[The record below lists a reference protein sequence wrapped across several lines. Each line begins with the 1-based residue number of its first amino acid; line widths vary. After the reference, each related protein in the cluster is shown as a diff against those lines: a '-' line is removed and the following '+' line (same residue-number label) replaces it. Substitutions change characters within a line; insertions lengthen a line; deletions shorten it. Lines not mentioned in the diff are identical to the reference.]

1 MITMTNKVVPVATLN
16 NLSDTIETLDLLREG
31 DLKVIEITFRTSY
44 AAEAIKYGVENYPDI
59 LVGAGTVINAAQCES
74 AIDAGAK
81 FIVGPGFSSEV
92 AKVCRERDTLYIPG
106 VITPTEVMMAVNE
119 GLTFLKFFPFST
131 FGGLDTVN
139 ALAGPFPQVKFM
151 ITNGITGENVAE
163 LLNNPHVVAAGG
175 SWMLKGTKEEK
186 LEKIKKAASVK

>member
-1 MITMTNKVVPVATLN
+1 MTEKVVPVATLN
-16 NLSDTIETLDLLREG
+16 NLEETVETLTLLREG
-31 DLKVIEITFRTSY
+31 NLKVIEITFRTAY
-44 AAEAIKYGVENYPDI
+44 AAEAICYGVKNFPDI
-59 LVGAGTVINAAQCES
+59 LVGAGTVINASQCEA

-81 FIVGPGFSSEV
+81 FIVGPGFSADV
-92 AKVCRERDTLYIPG
+92 ARVCRERDVLYIPG

-151 ITNGITGENVAE
+151 ITNGINGDNVAT
-163 LLNNPHVVAAGG
+163 LLENPHVVAAGG
-175 SWMLKGTKEEK
+175 SWMLKGTREEK

>member
-1 MITMTNKVVPVATLN
+1 MTERIVPVATLN
-16 NLSDTIETLDLLREG
+16 NLEETEETLTLLREG
-31 DLKVIEITFRTSY
+31 NLKVIEITFRTAY
-44 AAEAIKYGVENYPDI
+44 AADAISYGVKNFPDI
-59 LVGAGTVINAAQCES
+59 LIGAGTVINAMQCEA

-81 FIVGPGFSSEV
+81 FVVGPGFSSEV
-92 AKVCRERDTLYIPG
+92 ARVCRERDVLYIPG

-151 ITNGITGENVAE
+151 LTNGITGENCGE
-163 LLNNPHVVAAGG
+163 YLKNPHVVAVGG
-175 SWMLKGTKEEK
+175 SWMLKGSKEEK
-186 LEKIKKAASVK
+186 FEKIKKAASVK